1 MAASVLDGLLF
12 GCGDAVV
19 GINPAGDS
27 PEAVRDLLLLL
38 DEVRRRYSIPMQSSV
53 LTHISTTIDLM
64 EADAPVDLPFQS
76 IAGTEGALRS
86 FGVSLDMLAEA
97 EQAANELRRGTV
109 GTNALYFET
118 GQGSCLSAGAN
129 IGVDGP
135 VDQQTLE
142 ARAYGVARAYRPLLV
157 NTVVGFIGPEYLYD
171 GKQII
176 RAGLEDNFCGRLLG
190 IQMGCDVCYTNHA
203 ETDSDDMDTLLHLL
217 AAANTGFVIAV
228 PGADDIML
236 GYQSLS
242 FHDIAQVRATMS
254 KQPAPEFE
262 EWLHTTGV
270 TDRGGLLA
278 DEGPAPALS
287 PDHAMELGWTS

>member
-1 MAASVLDGLLF
+1 MTVGAFREYLLEQAYRGADISSLAWGLTPEMAAAVSKLMSNGELIAVSAALSVVTKFRTTLGLPGRLSSRLQLNHPTDDPPGVAASVLDGLLF

-109 GTNALYFET
+109 GTNALY
-118 GQGSCLSAGAN
+118 LSL
-129 IGVDGP
+129 IH
-135 VDQQTLE
+135 
-142 ARAYGVARAYRPLLV
+142 
-157 NTVVGFIGPEYLYD
+157 I
-171 GKQII
+171 
-176 RAGLEDNFCGRLLG
+176 
-190 IQMGCDVCYTNHA
+190 
-203 ETDSDDMDTLLHLL
+203 
-217 AAANTGFVIAV
+217 
-228 PGADDIML
+228 
-236 GYQSLS
+236 
-242 FHDIAQVRATMS
+242 
-254 KQPAPEFE
+254 
-262 EWLHTTGV
+262 
-270 TDRGGLLA
+270 
-278 DEGPAPALS
+278 
-287 PDHAMELGWTS
+287 